1 MAVSANVV
9 GGPPR
14 SGDAALPAGE
24 TADVVVN
31 DAATNT
37 QPTALRL
44 RHRTTGTPAT
54 GFGVA
59 IEMAG
64 EDAGGADQDIAII
77 RARLQPATAGSETGQ
92 FRVGVVAS
100 GGALPSTTD
109 DQFAVTGSAIT
120 CRNSLSTTN
129 VTADTLFLY
138 RRTSGTAAAG
148 IGMGINVV
156 VESAG
161 GNDCFGFFHRHVLT
175 TATDA
180 AEVGEYRLAVVNGG
194 SVQAEGSEFFRVSGT
209 GSIVAG
215 GGAIATNA
223 TDGFLYVPTCAGTP
237 TGTPTAKTG
246 YAPIV
251 INTTNNKLYFYSGA
265 WRDAGP

>member
-1 MAVSANVV
+1 MPTDIANS
-9 GGPPR
+9 P
-14 SGDAALPAGE
+14 SSTGDASLPAGQ
-24 TADVVVN
+24 TADIVLE
-31 DAATNT
+31 DTATNT
-37 QPTALRL
+37 QPTLLRL

-59 IEMAG
+59 MELCG
-64 EDAGGADQDIAII
+64 EDAGGSDQDIAII
-77 RARLQPATAGSETGQ
+77 RGRLQPATAGSEGGQ

-100 GGALPSTTD
+100 GGAYPSTTD
-109 DQFAVTGSAIT
+109 DQFAVTSSAVT
-120 CRNSLSTTN
+120 CRTTQSTTN
-129 VTADTLFLY
+129 ATHDTLFLY

-148 IGMGINVV
+148 IGLGISVV

-161 GNDCFGFFHRHVLT
+161 GNDCFAITHRHVLT
-175 TATDA
+175 TATDT
-180 AEVGEYRLAVVNGG
+180 AEIAEYRVAVVNAG
-194 SVQAEGSEFFRVSGT
+194 SLQAEGSEPFRVSGN
-209 GSIVAG
+209 GSVVAG
-215 GGAIATNA
+215 GGAIATTA

-237 TGTPTAKTG
+237 TGVPTAKTG